1 MAPSLPLGVPYVSDS
16 VIGAKPSDRS
26 DRGTREP
33 HRQRHSR
40 TNLSG
45 SPRFR
50 LPEREGEGQCVD
62 SDAADADDVVVL
74 IVSLEGTVEWC
85 SLTGVLARLSRP
97 LSVRRDERRAPSS
110 SSDPMRDSNGIQ
122 PSAISVPGYSSSTV
136 NSKH

>member
-1 MAPSLPLGVPYVSDS
+1 MSGDHGDRHRGSSRVRRGSCLVALPLAIALAVVVPL
-16 VIGAKPSDRS
+16 A
-26 DRGTREP
+26 
-33 HRQRHSR
+33 
-40 TNLSG
+40 LA
-45 SPRFR
+45 SP
-50 LPEREGEGQCVD
+50 PDPVWVGGD
-62 SDAADADDVVVL
+62 SDAADAADVVVL